1 MYDINYNTLNVNFE
15 DKRLVTMTLEKQ
27 SEIEEER
34 KSKVPKRRKKKKVK
48 KTPFIILGI
57 ILILIGL
64 GFYINASYKSGL
76 KVSTAHGKKH
86 QLHKFHSSTRNDGK
100 INVLVL
106 GEDRKVDNSQP
117 RTDSI
122 MIVQYDYLKKDLK
135 IVSVMRDIYSEIPGG
150 YRNYKINTAYSL
162 GGPELLRKT
171 LKKNLDIDPEYY
183 AIIDFDGFEQ
193 MVDEIAPNGVPINVE
208 KDMSEKIGVSLKK
221 GQHNLNGKELLGY
234 ARYRHDQEGDFGRV
248 RRQQQVMTGLKS
260 ELMSLSSV
268 VKAPKIAGIA
278 RGYVNTNLD
287 DQTIYKTGASFIA
300 RGDKDI
306 QTLTVP
312 VKGSYTNDT
321 DIENGAILRIDKQK
335 NKEEIKKF
343 LND

>member
-1 MYDINYNTLNVNFE
+1 MTSENQTE
-15 DKRLVTMTLEKQ
+15 DNRQTN
-27 SEIEEER
+27 I
-34 KSKVPKRRKKKKVK
+34 PKRIKKRKIKKA
-48 KTPFIILGI
+48 PFIILGI
-57 ILILIGL
+57 ILLLVALI
-64 GFYINASYKSGL
+64 FYINASYKDGL
-76 KVSTAHGKKH
+76 KVSTSHGKKH

-100 INVLVL
+100 VNVLVL

-193 MVDEIAPNGVPINVE
+193 MVDELSPKGVPINVE

-234 ARYRHDQEGDFGRV
+234 ARFRHDEEGDFGRV

-260 ELMSLSSV
+260 ELLSVNSV
-268 VKAPKIAGIA
+268 IKAPKLAGIA

-300 RGDKDI
+300 RGNKDI
-306 QTLTVP
+306 KTLTVP
-312 VKGSYTNDT
+312 VKGTYTNAT
-321 DIENGAILRIDKQK
+321 DPENGAVLKIDKEK
-335 NKEEIKKF
+335 NKQAIKKF
-343 LND
+343 LDE

>member
-1 MYDINYNTLNVNFE
+1 
-15 DKRLVTMTLEKQ
+15 MTSQNQ
-27 SEIEEER
+27 SESDDNRQTGIPR
-34 KSKVPKRRKKKKVK
+34 RNKKRRIKKR
-48 KTPFIILGI
+48 PFIILGI
-57 ILILIGL
+57 ILLLVAL
-64 GFYINASYKSGL
+64 GIYINVSYKSGL
-76 KVSTAHGKKH
+76 KVSTDNGKKH
-86 QLHKFHSSTRNDGK
+86 QIHKFHSSTRNDGK
-100 INVLVL
+100 VNVLVL
-106 GEDRKVDNSQP
+106 GEDRKVDSSQP

-150 YRNYKINTAYSL
+150 YRNYKMNAAYSL

-171 LKKNLDIDPEYY
+171 LIKNLDIDPEYY
-183 AIIDFDGFEQ
+183 AIIDFDGFEE

-234 ARYRHDQEGDFGRV
+234 ARFRHDAEGDFGRV

-260 ELMSLSSV
+260 ELLSFNSI
-268 VKAPKIAGIA
+268 VKAPKLAGIA

-300 RGDKDI
+300 RGDKNI

-312 VKGSYTNDT
+312 VKGSYTNAT
-321 DIENGAILRIDKQK
+321 DIESGDVLKIDKEK
-335 NKEEIKKF
+335 NKKAIKEF
-343 LND
+343 LDD

>member
-1 MYDINYNTLNVNFE
+1 MYDINYNIININFE
-15 DKRLVTMTLEKQ
+15 DKRLVTMTSQNQ
-27 SEIEEER
+27 SETDDNRQTDILR
-34 KSKVPKRRKKKKVK
+34 RTKKRRIKKG
-48 KTPFIILGI
+48 PFILLGI
-57 ILILIGL
+57 ILLLIGL
-64 GFYINASYKSGL
+64 VFYITASYKSGL
-76 KVSTAHGKKH
+76 KVSTENGKDH

-100 INVLVL
+100 VNVLVL

-122 MIVQYDYLKKDLK
+122 MVVQYDYLKKDLK

-171 LKKNLDIDPEYY
+171 LKKNLGLDPEYY

-193 MVDEIAPNGVPINVE
+193 MVDEIAPDGVPINVE

-234 ARYRHDQEGDFGRV
+234 ARYRNDEEGDFGRV

-260 ELMSLSSV
+260 ELLSVNSV
-268 VKAPKIAGIA
+268 LKAPKIAGIA

-306 QTLTVP
+306 KTLTVP
-312 VKGSYTNDT
+312 VKGSYTNEN
-321 DIENGAILRIDKQK
+321 DIENGAVLSIDKEQ
-335 NKEEIKKF
+335 NKKAIKEF
-343 LND
+343 LDE